1 MPRITACV
9 VFAFNVIFVCNPL
22 KADSLN
28 TDLQSTNFLNVDSL
42 NTDSLDAL
50 IEQAI
55 HQDPYLKQLNH
66 LHNAANA
73 RSVFARQLQDP
84 KLRVN
89 YANLPL
95 DTFDTNQEP
104 FTQFQVGISQQF
116 PGGKTRSYR
125 AKIQRLYGDQY
136 PLMAENRTVEIRRDI
151 TQLWTRL
158 LTDHLALSLAKN
170 DRTLFEQLIDTVY
183 SSYASGIGGVDQQ
196 EFLAAELQLLR
207 FDNRIIGLAAEKS
220 KTAAL
225 LSEYVSVDII
235 RDLLQRL
242 NSTMLKEKTAR
253 EEKTTREENLRQNVS
268 SYLPEIEASFMSAFD
283 LSEAELVQAIK
294 RHPVLAVMQKQYA
307 AMSQEVNLQKQK
319 YKPAWTLNAQYGYR
333 ENDPVGNSRAD
344 FISLGVEF
352 DLPVFTKKRQDQ
364 SVIDAHENASVARL
378 KIDQYVLSSMSEFYA
393 AMAQYQ
399 KIIEKEQLYQQQ
411 LLPQLRKI
419 SESTESVYSTGE
431 SSLIAVITAKIE
443 ELNTQIEY
451 INIQQKKYHLMAE
464 LNYLTVQAAEH

>member
-1 MPRITACV
+1 MSRITACV

-22 KADSLN
+22 KAN
-28 TDLQSTNFLNVDSL
+28 SL

-55 HQDPYLKQLNH
+55 HQDPYLKQLDH

-73 RSVFARQLQDP
+73 RSVSARQLQDP

-116 PGGKTRSYR
+116 PSGKTRSYR

-136 PLMAENRTVEIRRDI
+136 PLMAENRTAEIRRDI

-158 LTDHLALSLAKN
+158 LTDHRALSLAKN
-170 DRTLFEQLIDTVY
+170 DRTLFEQLIDTVH
-183 SSYASGIGGVDQQ
+183 SGYASGIGGVDQQ

-225 LSEYVSVDII
+225 LSEYVSVEII
-235 RDLLQRL
+235 RDLLQRH
-242 NSTMLKEKTAR
+242 SSITLKEETA
-253 EEKTTREENLRQNVS
+253 REENLRQDVS
-268 SYLPEIEASFMSAFD
+268 SYLPEIEASFISAFD

-294 RHPVLAVMQKQYA
+294 RHPVLAIMQKQYDA
-307 AMSQEVNLQKQK
+307 KSQEVNLQKQK
-319 YKPAWTLNAQYGYR
+319 YKPAWTLNTQYGYR

-364 SVIDAHENASVARL
+364 SVIDAHENASAARL
-378 KIDQYVLSSMSEFYA
+378 RIDQYVLSSMSEFYS

-419 SESTESVYSTGE
+419 SESTESVYSAGE
-431 SSLIAVITAKIE
+431 SSLTAAITAKIE

-451 INIQQKKYHLMAE
+451 INIQQQKYHLMAE